1 MHFWLIL
8 KLLVVSVIS
17 VVSLYLLFRALK
29 KLKMMTSDFVD
40 EKTLSD
46 NLQLVARIGGW
57 HLDLKALKFSC
68 TSQVYS
74 IYEISPGTP
83 LGLNSNYQ
91 YYEGDHRERLK
102 NAIEDCMKGVPFRHF
117 FQLTTA
123 KGNSKW
129 VECTGQPIFD
139 KDNTIIK
146 LRGTIQDVSDSVNL
160 KIESE
165 EKYLQTETLKK
176 QMSMIMNHSP
186 AAVYECLKNK
196 NWTMK
201 YISPFIEKLTGYPA
215 SDFINDQVRSYA
227 SIIHP
232 DDVKKVENTV
242 SKSTVTGIGF
252 DLNYRIL
259 TKNGDTRMVWERG
272 SFEASTGNLIGIIFD
287 QTEQKSYEKLLDES
301 QSVAKLG
308 NWSFDLLT
316 QEIKWSDQLFHL
328 FPEKKEIGPPTFER
342 LKSTIHIEDQK
353 NWSEK
358 VSDCIQKGI
367 SYKMRHR
374 VVHPDK
380 ILWVEAIGK
389 ANRNDLGEII
399 SLSGT
404 CQDVSETVRIE
415 ESLNAQRIKTIQS
428 TKLASLGEMSAGV
441 AHEINNPL
449 AIISGNLQIL
459 IKDPTDL
466 EKTKKKLEIMMKA
479 TERISKIVNGLKK
492 FSRFTDH
499 TERQPQLLASI
510 VQETMYILEIKA
522 KQSFVDLRVINE
534 SQTHVLCNNVEI
546 EQVVINLV
554 NNSLDA
560 IKNLKE
566 KWIIIRIFDHLDRVV
581 LQVEDSGHGVSPLIE
596 EKLFDPFFT
605 TKSVGEGTGLGLSIT
620 KGILDEHKAEIA
632 LNKATPHTCFEIR
645 FPQYQVKSKH
655 AV

>member
-8 KLLVVSVIS
+8 KLLVVSV
-17 VVSLYLLFRALK
+17 VSLYFLFRALK
-29 KLKMMTSDFVD
+29 KLKTMTSDFI
-40 EKTLSD
+40 ETKSLSE
-46 NLQLVARIGGW
+46 NLQSMAKIGGW
-57 HLDLKALKFSC
+57 QLDIQTQKFTWTAQTYDIHDIPRDTPPALAAAYECYKGEDKARVTKVV
-68 TSQVYS
+68 Q
-74 IYEISPGTP
+74 
-83 LGLNSNYQ
+83 
-91 YYEGDHRERLK
+91 
-102 NAIEDCMKGVPFRHF
+102 DCMKGLPYREIFRF
-117 FQLTTA
+117 TSA
-123 KGNSKW
+123 KGIEKW

-139 KDNTIIK
+139 KDKKIFK
-146 LRGTIQDVSDSVNL
+146 LRGTIQDVTDSVNL

-165 EKYLQTETLKK
+165 EKYRQTETLKK

-186 AAVYECLKNK
+186 AAVYECLKNQ

-201 YISPFIEKLTGYPA
+201 YISPFVERLTGYPA

-232 DDVKKVENTV
+232 DDLKKVENTV
-242 SKSTVTGIGF
+242 SKSTNTGIGF

-259 TKNGDTRMVWERG
+259 TKNGETRVVWERG

-308 NWSFDLLT
+308 NWSFDLST
-316 QEIKWSDQLFHL
+316 QEIKWSNQMYQL
-328 FPEKKEIGPPTFER
+328 FPENKDQGPPSFEKH
-342 LKSTIHIEDQK
+342 KSTIHPDDQDIWLK
-353 NWSEK
+353 TVMECTEK
-358 VSDCIQKGI
+358 GNP
-367 SYKMRHR
+367 YKIRFR
-374 VVHPDK
+374 VVHPHQV
-380 ILWVEAIGK
+380 LWMEAIGNAVK
-389 ANRNDLGEII
+389 DQNGKII
-399 SLSGT
+399 SLCGT
-404 CQDVSETVRIE
+404 CQDVSDTVSIE
-415 ESLNAQRIKTIQS
+415 ENLNKQRIKTIQT

-459 IKDPTDL
+459 LKDPTDL

-492 FSRFTDH
+492 FSRLTEQ
-499 TERQPQLLASI
+499 TERQPQLLANI

-534 SQTHVLCNNVEI
+534 SQTPVLCNNVEI

-560 IKNLKE
+560 IKSLQD
-566 KWIIIRIFDHLDRVV
+566 KWIIIRIFDHQDRVV

-596 EKLFDPFFT
+596 NKLFDPFFT

-620 KGILDEHKAEIA
+620 KGILDDHKAEIA
-632 LNKATPHTCFEIR
+632 LNRATPHTCFEIR
-645 FPQYQVKSKH
+645 FPQYQVKPKH